1 MHEEPQILNAGVK
14 GQGLELEPGM
24 VLCLE
29 PMLKKTETG
38 LGRLLD
44 KWTVATLDGTR
55 ATHIEH
61 MVLITERRP
70 EILTA

>member
-1 MHEEPQILNAGVK
+1 MHEEPQVLNAGVK
-14 GQGLELEPGM
+14 GQGLELEPNM

-29 PMLKKTETG
+29 PMLKKTKTG
-38 LGRLLD
+38 LGRSPD
-44 KWTVATLDGTR
+44 YWTVATLDGTR

-61 MVLITERRP
+61 MILITEGRP